1 MFFCFQTIADETI
14 RNAIVQLNQ
23 NVDHLQKDCV
33 DLQQSIQ
40 ANEKP
45 SIDICMQEVRNSA
58 YNLAK
63 ATKMLV
69 TQFQ

>member
-1 MFFCFQTIADETI
+1 M
-14 RNAIVQLNQ
+14 QLNK
-23 NVDHLQKDCV
+23 NADHLQKDCA
-33 DLQQSIQ
+33 DLEQSIH

-45 SIDICMQEVRNSA
+45 SIDICMQEVRTSA